1 MICCGT
7 RGIVDIP
14 GGGEGGGGKA
24 PGISTV
30 SGRKRV
36 GGTGGGGGGGRG
48 GIDVEES
55 NHSSVKETKTSLL
68 NLEHT
73 NLNTTYTGMYHHLN
87 PLIRS
92 ATLYKKTMQHLLMPT
107 QMYQIILLCGYSNY
121 ARKLAWV
128 HSFGMISQIMV
139 HQRNCQILFP
149 EWIQRFL

>member
-48 GIDVEES
+48 GIDVEDS

-73 NLNTTYTGMYHHLN
+73 NLNTTSGSEIATSWSPMHLK
-87 PLIRS
+87 IECWR
-92 ATLYKKTMQHLLMPT
+92 
-107 QMYQIILLCGYSNY
+107 
-121 ARKLAWV
+121 
-128 HSFGMISQIMV
+128 
-139 HQRNCQILFP
+139 P
-149 EWIQRFL
+149 EFQG